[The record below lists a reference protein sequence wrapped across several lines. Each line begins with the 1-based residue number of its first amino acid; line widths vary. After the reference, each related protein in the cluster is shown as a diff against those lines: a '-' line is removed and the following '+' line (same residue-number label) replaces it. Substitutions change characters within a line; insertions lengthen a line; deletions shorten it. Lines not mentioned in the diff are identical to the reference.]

1 MTLARESSD
10 DTRVLAVR
18 LTDRSP
24 NAYIVGIY
32 VTSVVKDIA
41 QIPRPLAP
49 PVTRL
54 SLEYH
59 ALEYGFP
66 SSHCGSTTTFA
77 AFYFMLLARATGEV
91 GLLGW
96 VGGPGQCLSSPVAAQ
111 TQLPLTS

>member
-1 MTLARESSD
+1 MPAVQLADPSLHIS
-10 DTRVLAVR
+10 
-18 LTDRSP
+18 
-24 NAYIVGIY
+24 VGIY

-77 AFYFMLLARATGEV
+77 AFYFMLLNRATGEV

-96 VGGPGQCLSSPVAAQ
+96 VGGPGQYPM
-111 TQLPLTS
+111 PLLLRPHVG